1 MTVLISISAYI
12 ALLIAISLFHRKKG
26 NKANSEF
33 LIADRKLS
41 STMSALSILASF
53 VGGGTLLSNTSLIFK
68 FGGWAFSFLIGLP
81 LGVLLFMTI
90 APYIHKK
97 AKEHK
102 WLTLYDFFQ
111 DRFSKSTKNIVAI
124 LQIIAIILI
133 TCVAMIG
140 GARMLQMFT
149 GYSYLISVLLMALV
163 VGVYLTI
170 SGFSSVVRTDAI
182 QAIFLLVLFAGLFI
196 FTNFTPSQITTYQ
209 EMNFTPM
216 NPIICILMFTIAC
229 TYMFASEEMFQRVYA
244 TKKAKSVRK
253 SLLIVFFMYSFFYVT
268 LAGSVFKLKS
278 IYPALEGDVAF
289 LDGIKLILPISY
301 QWLASIA
308 ILSVLLST
316 IDTYTF
322 NGVLNINKLI
332 LDNKNKTANRVLAKR
347 TRMGIPIFLAI
358 VVFVSLYIQSV
369 LHTTYIYAVIISTNA
384 LIVIASFLI
393 KKLDKYHA
401 NFALITSATFMI
413 LFIAKLGFSEKMVIL
428 PFISVPLG
436 FLMAYIYKIIKK
448 MLYKLKTL

>member
-1 MTVLISISAYI
+1 MTILISISAYI
-12 ALLIAISLFHRKKG
+12 ALLIAISLFHRRKG
-26 NKANSEF
+26 NKGNSDF

-97 AKEHK
+97 AKENK
-102 WLTLYDFFQ
+102 WLTLYDFFS
-111 DRFSKSTKNIVAI
+111 DRFGKSTKNIVAI
-124 LQIIAIILI
+124 LQIIAIMLI

-140 GARMLQMFT
+140 GAKMLQMFT
-149 GYSYLISVLLMALV
+149 GYSYLTSVLLMALV
-163 VGVYLTI
+163 VCAYLSI
-170 SGFSSVVRTDAI
+170 SGFSSVVKTDAI

-196 FTNFTPSQITTYQ
+196 FSTFTPSQITSYQ
-209 EMNFTPM
+209 ELNFSPM
-216 NPIICILMFTIAC
+216 HPVICILMFTIAC

-244 TKKAKSVRK
+244 TKETKSVRK
-253 SLLIVFFMYSFFYVT
+253 SLLIVFVIYTFFYIC

-278 IYPALEGDVAF
+278 IYPNLTGDVAF
-289 LDGIKLILPISY
+289 LDGIKLILPTSY
-301 QWLASIA
+301 HWLASIA

-322 NGVLNINKLI
+322 NGVLNCNKLI

-347 TRMGIPIFLAI
+347 TRVGIPIFLTI
-358 VVFVSLYIQSV
+358 VILVSLYIQSV

-384 LIVIASFLI
+384 LIVIGSFLS
-393 KKLDKYHA
+393 KKMDKYHA
-401 NFALITSATFMI
+401 NFALITSALFMI

-428 PFISVPLG
+428 PFISVPIGCLLAI
-436 FLMAYIYKIIKK
+436 FYKKVAKK
-448 MLYKLKTL
+448 